1 MRLIDVDA
9 LRADYGMA
17 EDCKN
22 CKTGYRSC
30 EYDRI
35 YSKMDFCGWLD
46 DAPTVDAVPVR
57 HGRWIRHDYADIV
70 DGYYVPEYEC
80 SECHSWKKGDS
91 DYCPDCGAR
100 MDGKDGEQNE
110 GVES

>member
-35 YSKMDFCGWLD
+35 YSKMDFCEWLD
-46 DAPTVDAVPVR
+46 DAPTVDAVPVV
-57 HGRWIRHDYADIV
+57 HGRWIRVYSRPGVFKYLGWTCDQCGQRTGNEYAPQW
-70 DGYYVPEYEC
+70 Y
-80 SECHSWKKGDS
+80 KF
-91 DYCPDCGAR
+91 CPNCGAR
-100 MDGKDGEQNE
+100 MDGKETP
-110 GVES
+110 

>member
-1 MRLIDVDA
+1 MKLIDVDA

-17 EDCKN
+17 EDCKD
-22 CKTGYRSC
+22 CETGYRSC

-57 HGRWIRHDYADIV
+57 CKDCKYF
-70 DGYYVPEYEC
+70 
-80 SECHSWKKGDS
+80 DS
-91 DYCPDCGAR
+91 GTDE
-100 MDGKDGEQNE
+100 DGKLFFKCLGWVYGGTSEDDFCSHGERKDGDY
-110 GVES
+110 GKTD

>member
-1 MRLIDVDA
+1 MRLIDADV
-9 LRADYGMA
+9 LKADYGMA

-46 DAPTVDAVPVR
+46 DAPTVDAVQVVHGHWIDRGYLGNDNRNYMCSVCGAGETHTPRVEVR
-57 HGRWIRHDYADIV
+57 
-70 DGYYVPEYEC
+70 
-80 SECHSWKKGDS
+80 
-91 DYCPDCGAR
+91 YCWNCGAR
-100 MDGKDGEQNE
+100 MDGRGN
-110 GVES
+110 GNGRS